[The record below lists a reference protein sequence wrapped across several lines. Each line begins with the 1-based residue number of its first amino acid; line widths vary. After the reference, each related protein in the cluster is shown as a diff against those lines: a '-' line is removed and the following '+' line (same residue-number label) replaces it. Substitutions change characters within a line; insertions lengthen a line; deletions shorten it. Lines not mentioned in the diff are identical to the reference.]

1 MKKTTML
8 MGAFIWFLAALFF
21 LYEFFLR
28 TFLGSLS
35 EQIMHDLTLNAE
47 QFSLLATAY
56 YITYAIMQV
65 PVGFITDR
73 FGVKW
78 VLFIAAGIAAAG
90 MLLFAFSTN
99 FYTAFIYRVM
109 MGFGSSFAFVCLL
122 VIVYEWFP
130 PAVFGLIIGAS
141 QLIGTMGPTLAG
153 RPLVWL
159 MDFENS
165 WRETVFNI
173 GIGGVALAFLIL
185 LFVKNREG
193 TVKDETRELTIP
205 KPTKEK
211 LVQLGTNLQAW
222 LIACFSAL
230 IYTALAVFGAEWG
243 TRYLQT
249 RGFGQGD
256 ASLTVS
262 ILWIGYAVGC
272 PLLGAISDAWK
283 RRSHILSI
291 GALIGLIAIGAIVFM
306 PIKFHA
312 FFYVGYF
319 ALGIATASSSV
330 AFATIAEKVPS
341 NIRASALGL
350 NNCLIMLAG
359 GLMSPVIG
367 ALIDYSAGPDAE
379 YFISQDFFSSMVLL
393 MILMIGAFIISFF
406 FIGETFAKPQK
417 EWIIL
422 GKQSKKNDP
431 PAAH

>member
-1 MKKTTML
+1 
-8 MGAFIWFLAALFF
+8 MGAFIWLLAALFF

-35 EQIMHDLTLNAE
+35 EQIMHDLSLNAE

-78 VLFIAAGIAAAG
+78 VLFVAAGIAAAG
-90 MLLFAFSTN
+90 MLLFASATD
-99 FYTAFIYRVM
+99 FYTAFIYRIM

-130 PAVFGLIIGAS
+130 PAVFALIIGAS

-159 MDFENS
+159 MELEGS
-165 WRETVFNI
+165 WRETVLYI
-173 GIGGVALAFLIL
+173 GIAGIVLSFLIL

-193 TVKDETRELTIP
+193 SVKDETRELTIP

-211 LVQLGTNLQAW
+211 LIQLGTNRQAW

-249 RGFGQGD
+249 RGFTQSD

-262 ILWIGYAVGC
+262 ILWLGYAFGC
-272 PLLGAISDAWK
+272 PALGAISDAWK
-283 RRSHILSI
+283 RRSAILSL
-291 GALIGLIAIGAIVFM
+291 GSFLGLLAILAIVFM
-306 PIKFHA
+306 PVAWHA
-312 FFYVGYF
+312 LFYVGYF

-350 NNCLIMLAG
+350 NNCLIMMAG

-367 ALIDYSAGPDAE
+367 ALIDYSAGPSAQ
-379 YFISQDFFSSMVLL
+379 YYISQDFFSSMVLL
-393 MILMIGAFIISFF
+393 MFFMVGAFVISFF
-406 FIGETFAKPQK
+406 FIRETFAKPQK
-417 EWIIL
+417 EWIVI
-422 GKQSKKNDP
+422 GKQSKNSGP

>member
-1 MKKTTML
+1 
-8 MGAFIWFLAALFF
+8 MGGFIWLLAALFF

-56 YITYAIMQV
+56 YITYALMQV

-78 VLFIAAGIAAAG
+78 VLFIAAAIAAAG
-90 MLLFAFSTN
+90 MILFASSTN
-99 FYTAFIYRVM
+99 FYSAFVYRIM

-130 PAVFGLIIGAS
+130 PAVFALIIGAS

-159 MDFENS
+159 MELVNS
-165 WRETVFNI
+165 WRSTVLYI

-193 TVKDETRELTIP
+193 SVKDETRELTIP

-211 LVQLGTNLQAW
+211 LVQLGTNNQAW

-243 TRYLQT
+243 VRYLQA
-249 RGFGQGD
+249 RGFTQGD

-262 ILWIGYAVGC
+262 ILWLGYAVGC

-283 RRSHILSI
+283 RRVRILSL
-291 GALIGLIAIGAIVFM
+291 GALLGLLSIASIVLI
-306 PIKFHA
+306 PVSLHA
-312 FFYVGYF
+312 LFYVGYF
-319 ALGIATASSSV
+319 VLGMATASSSV

-350 NNCLIMLAG
+350 NNCLIMLSG

-367 ALIDYSAGPDAE
+367 ALIDYSAGDNAQ
-379 YFISQDFFSSMVLL
+379 YYIAHDFFSSMVLL
-393 MILMIGAFIISFF
+393 MALMLGALIISFF
-406 FIGETFAKPQK
+406 FIRETFAKPQK
-417 EWIIL
+417 EWVIL
-422 GKQSKKNDP
+422 GQQNKNNGP

>member
-1 MKKTTML
+1 MKSKTVII
-8 MGAFIWFLAALFF
+8 GCFIWLLAALFF

-35 EQIMHDLTLNAE
+35 QQIMDNLFLTAE

-65 PVGFITDR
+65 PVGFITDS

-78 VLFIAAGIAAAG
+78 VLFIAASIAAIG
-90 MLLFAFSTN
+90 MLLFASATN
-99 FYTAFIYRVM
+99 FYTAFLYRVM

-130 PAVFGLIIGAS
+130 PAVFALVIGIS

-159 MDFENS
+159 MQIEGS
-165 WRETVFNI
+165 WRATVFNI
-173 GIGGVALAFLIL
+173 GIAGIVLAFLIL

-193 TVKDETRELTIP
+193 SVKDETRELTIP

-211 LVQLGTNLQAW
+211 LAQLGSNKQAW

-249 RGFGQGD
+249 RGFTQSD

-262 ILWIGYAVGC
+262 VLWLGYAAGC

-283 RRSHILSI
+283 RRANILSL
-291 GALIGLIAIGAIVFM
+291 GSLLGLISISAIVFM
-306 PIKFHA
+306 PVSWHA
-312 FFYVGYF
+312 IFYF
-319 ALGIATASSSV
+319 AYFTLGIAASSSSV

-341 NIRASALGL
+341 TIRASALGL
-350 NNCLIMLAG
+350 NNCLIMLSG

-367 ALIDYSAGPDAE
+367 ALIDYSAGATTQV
-379 YFISQDFFSSMVLL
+379 YTSKDFFSSMVLL
-393 MILMIGAFIISFF
+393 MILMVLAFIISFF
-406 FIGETFAKPQK
+406 FIRETFAKPQK
-417 EWIIL
+417 DWIVL
-422 GKQSKKNDP
+422 GQSKKDEP